1 MYYYKEHT
9 ADFILGVEAKDLK
22 ELYEDA
28 AKGLFFSFLDIK
40 FNEKNLKE
48 EHTIIVEG
56 EDEAD
61 LLVSFLNELIYLFE
75 VKKIILWKVC
85 EIKIKNNKGIIKMKG
100 EKYNPSIHAF
110 KSSSP
115 KAATYHN
122 LLYEKNEKGIKA
134 EIVIDI

>member
-85 EIKIKNNKGIIKMKG
+85 EIKIKNNIHKFKIKNKFFSNSSKFSL
-100 EKYNPSIHAF
+100 EK
-110 KSSSP
+110 
-115 KAATYHN
+115 
-122 LLYEKNEKGIKA
+122 
-134 EIVIDI
+134 